1 MGKRSKRMK
10 MKKYAKKYATKRAAL
25 GFNKNKVE
33 NKVIV
38 IDMVNGDDVTEEE
51 TVQVVSNTT
60 EKEEEVRMPPPVL
73 PEVQVVQIEEPPL
86 QKMAVHKLAKELGVK
101 SSDLVELINSENLG
115 FTVKSHMS
123 SVTGNQITE
132 VLALLGEEE

>member
-1 MGKRSKRMK
+1 MK

-25 GFNKNKVE
+25 GFDKNKVE

-60 EKEEEVRMPPPVL
+60 EKEEEVRLPPPAL

-101 SSDLVELINSENLG
+101 SSDLIELINSENLG

-123 SVTGNQITE
+123 SVTGNQIAE